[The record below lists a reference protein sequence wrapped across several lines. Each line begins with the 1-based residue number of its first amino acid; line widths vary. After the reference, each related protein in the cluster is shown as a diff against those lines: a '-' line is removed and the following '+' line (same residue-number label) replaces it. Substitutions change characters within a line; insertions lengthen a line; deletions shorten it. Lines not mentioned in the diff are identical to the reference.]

1 MQRKRLRVGDICKIV
16 KPFDERGTWA
26 DLVGKYVILLGTNGE
41 EWDVAS
47 LSCEKDCVCPTRYY
61 ELVDKLVDKIAR
73 THNVKLD
80 DLIECGRL
88 LKKSLIFNIRGCS
101 YAWWPSESLEFIRKG
116 KGATLAQIQKHFFNV
131 RQYQLSKVDKM
142 K

>member
-16 KPFDERGTWA
+16 KPFNDRGTWI

-47 LSCEKDCVCPTRYY
+47 LSCEKDSVCPTRYY
-61 ELVDKLVDKIAR
+61 ELVDKISR
-73 THNVKLD
+73 THNVELD
-80 DLIECGRL
+80 DLIECCRL

-101 YAWWPSESLEFIRKG
+101 YSWLPSESLEFIRKG
-116 KGATLAQIQKHFFNV
+116 KEATLAQIQKHFFNV
-131 RQYQLSKVDKM
+131 RKYQLSKVDNM

>member
-1 MQRKRLRVGDICKIV
+1 MQRKLRVGDICKVV

-26 DLVGKYVILLGTNGE
+26 ELVGKYVILLGTNGE

-61 ELVDKLVDKIAR
+61 ELVDRIAR
-73 THNVKLD
+73 THNTNLE
-80 DLIECGRL
+80 DLIECCRL

>member
-16 KPFDERGTWA
+16 KPFDERGTWS

-61 ELVDKLVDKIAR
+61 ELVDRIAR
-73 THNVKLD
+73 THNVKLE
-80 DLIECGRL
+80 DLIECDRL
-88 LKKSLIFNIRGCS
+88 LEKSLIFNIRGCS

-131 RQYQLSKVDKM
+131 RQYQLSKVDNM